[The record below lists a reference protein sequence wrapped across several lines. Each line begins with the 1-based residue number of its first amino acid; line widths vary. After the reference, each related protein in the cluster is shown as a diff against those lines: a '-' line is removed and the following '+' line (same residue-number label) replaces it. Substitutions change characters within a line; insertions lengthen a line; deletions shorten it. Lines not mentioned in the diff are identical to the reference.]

1 MALKKENCVF
11 EKILYPTDFSD
22 VAAKALNYIKQLK
35 DAGTKEVIVLN
46 VIHQRII
53 DTLGTIRSTAYFQDA
68 RYMNDSEE
76 AVKKLEA
83 DRRERLAP
91 VVDELEAHGLLVK
104 IRVEKGLPV
113 KEILRAEKEE
123 GVSAIVLGSH
133 GRSNVAEMLIGSV
146 SEKVIRRSQTP
157 VLVIKR

>member
-1 MALKKENCVF
+1 MF
-11 EKILYPTDFSD
+11 DKILYPTDFSD
-22 VAAKALNYIKQLK
+22 VAGKALEYIKQLK
-35 DAGTKEVIVLN
+35 EAGTKEVVVLN
-46 VIHQRII
+46 VIHQRIL
-53 DTLGTIRSTAYFQDA
+53 DTMGTIRSTAYFQDA
-68 RYMNDSEE
+68 RYLDDSEE

-83 DRRERLAP
+83 DRRKRLEP
-91 VVDELEAHGLLVK
+91 IVGELEAHGLEVK

-113 KEILRAEKEE
+113 REILRAEKEE
-123 GVSAIVLGSH
+123 GVTAVVLGSH